1 MKYICPICGCI
12 ANPKMQDCIKYNTRY
27 ERHLTIVHRVC
38 YDSLIK
44 KGVSHGRRVDDGT
57 KSEN

>member
-12 ANPKMQDCIKYNTRY
+12 ANPKMQDCIKYNIRY

-38 YDSLIK
+38 YDLLIK
-44 KGVSHGRRVDDGT
+44 KGAHNAGRMDSSC
-57 KSEN
+57 KSED